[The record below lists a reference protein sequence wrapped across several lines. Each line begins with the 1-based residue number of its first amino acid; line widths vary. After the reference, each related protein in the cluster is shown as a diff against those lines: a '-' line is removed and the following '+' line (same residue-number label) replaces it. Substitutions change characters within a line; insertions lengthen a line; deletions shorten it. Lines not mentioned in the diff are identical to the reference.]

1 MRTGWKR
8 SRDVRAFE
16 LIRVAVRRPLEVWL
30 VLDMA
35 LGLAGEGYEVEVGEF
50 CGRELTP
57 RNLLI
62 RARRRS
68 VPRSA
73 GDGQE
78 SAPGWP

>member
-1 MRTGWKR
+1 ME
-8 SRDVRAFE
+8 VRAFE
-16 LIRVAVRRPLEVWL
+16 LIRAAVRRPLEVWL

-35 LGLAGEGYEVEVGEF
+35 LGLADEGLAVEVGEF

-68 VPRSA
+68 APRSA
-73 GDGQE
+73 GDGQGSE
-78 SAPGWP
+78 PDWP